1 MVLNNT
7 AITTTG
13 GAVASYTALAL
24 DVAAVLL
31 VAGAIVSSAGRKKRN
46 AAAATLTGAEERFL
60 QEAVY
65 KVLSDLDDAGCTALA
80 LCEASRTPPEKRT
93 PGHMAVIEILSPQT
107 GAPVAWTDINKPK
120 AKYQYAAFIGIW
132 AGLTSAANQCSVAF
146 PTCPLPSNDVIQ
158 ALTNKELP
166 CGSPL
171 SNNFFDEV

>member
-46 AAAATLTGAEERFL
+46 AAAAALTGAEERFL

-93 PGHMAVIEILSPQT
+93 PGHMAVIEIFSPQT

-146 PTCPLPSNDVIQ
+146 PTCPLPSDDVIK

>member
-46 AAAATLTGAEERFL
+46 AAAAALTGAEERFL

-65 KVLSDLDDAGCTALA
+65 KVCFSPFRHCYFFIYLL
-80 LCEASRTPPEKRT
+80 RTSCFSST
-93 PGHMAVIEILSPQT
+93 FLYMSL
-107 GAPVAWTDINKPK
+107 NKP
-120 AKYQYAAFIGIW
+120 
-132 AGLTSAANQCSVAF
+132 
-146 PTCPLPSNDVIQ
+146 
-158 ALTNKELP
+158 
-166 CGSPL
+166 
-171 SNNFFDEV
+171 